1 MPRADLFPELD
12 DANLA
17 RDDIE
22 TLVVGAGVVGLACAR
37 ALAEA
42 GHEVLVVEKN
52 NQFGEETSAR
62 NSEVVHAGIYYP
74 KGSLKAQFC
83 VAGRQL
89 LYAYCAER
97 GIACDAIGKLVVA
110 CDEAETAMLAG
121 IQDKARGNGVD
132 DIRLLT
138 AAEAQ
143 ALEPALSC
151 TAALL
156 SPSTGIVDSHGF
168 MLSLLGDLEA
178 AGGFLALEAPLLW
191 VKPAVGGGFD
201 CLIGGP
207 EPMRLHA
214 RRLVN
219 AAGLSA
225 LMVSNR
231 MALDRPPLRP
241 SATFAKGNYFRI
253 SGRSPFKRL
262 IYPVPVKGGLG
273 VHLTV
278 DRQGA
283 CRFGPDTEFLDLRID
298 PSQPGPDNLEGAPDW
313 LSFDY
318 AVDPQRA
325 DSFYAAVRR
334 YWPDLADGALE
345 PDYSGMR
352 PKVDPASLPPSD
364 FHTPS
369 GADFVI
375 QGPDLHGLP
384 GLVELF
390 GIESPGLTSSLAIA
404 DHVRDLLAR

>member
-1 MPRADLFPELD
+1 MLND
-12 DANLA
+12 DANPVLDA
-17 RDDIE
+17 HTAQSDSIE

-42 GHEVLVVEKN
+42 GQEVLVVEKN
-52 NQFGEETSAR
+52 SQFGEETSAR

-74 KGSLKAQFC
+74 KGSLKARFC
-83 VAGRQL
+83 VAGRQM

-121 IQDKARGNGVD
+121 IQDKARQNGVD

-138 AAEAQ
+138 KGEAQ
-143 ALEPALSC
+143 ALEPALTC

-168 MLSLLGDLEA
+168 MLALLGDMEA
-178 AGGFLALEAPLLW
+178 CGGFLALEAPLIW
-191 VKPAVGGGFD
+191 AKQRPEGGFD
-201 CLIGGP
+201 CLVGGP
-207 EPMRLHA
+207 HPMRLHA
-214 RRLVN
+214 KRLVN
-219 AAGLSA
+219 AAGLNA
-225 LMVSNR
+225 LPLSNHIAAKR
-231 MALDRPPLRP
+231 AALRP
-241 SATFAKGNYFRI
+241 VATFAKGNYFRI
-253 SGRSPFKRL
+253 SGRSPFSRL

-283 CRFGPDTEFLDLRID
+283 CRFGPDAQFLELRVEPQQASAEPPQD
-298 PSQPGPDNLEGAPDW
+298 APDW
-313 LSFDY
+313 LNFDY
-318 AVDPQRA
+318 TVDPRRA

-334 YWPDLADGALE
+334 YWPDLEDGALE

-352 PKVDPASLPPSD
+352 PKLDPASMPPSD
-364 FHTPS
+364 YHTPS

-375 QGPDLHGLP
+375 QGPDQHQVP

-404 DHVRDLLAR
+404 QHVRDLLTA